1 MFKCTNYFLVARRR
15 SIEISRL
22 FRITSRSSSSL
33 STTLF
38 FPTSA
43 TSAISFVPITTFPSS
58 GKAAS
63 TSIIPTTSI
72 IPSRDSLYLQ
82 WNTIK
87 ENLAE
92 IYGEIRCTLLVN
104 LEFSICIKNTN
115 TSNTNPLPMAGLQGI
130 LPTASRFMV
139 RHTVSSPIR
148 AAASAASMPACPA
161 PMTAISNCP
170 AKNSFIPA
178 PHSQCKV
185 STATCGWLKSRGI
198 PPSPRVTK
206 TCAS

>member
-115 TSNTNPLPMAGLQGI
+115 TSNTNP
-130 LPTASRFMV
+130 PTTRLLINQAHQITRCQPIFPTDIQHKRAVHSLFS
-139 RHTVSSPIR
+139 TSPTITPITPITTFT
-148 AAASAASMPACPA
+148 S
-161 PMTAISNCP
+161 
-170 AKNSFIPA
+170 
-178 PHSQCKV
+178 
-185 STATCGWLKSRGI
+185 L
-198 PPSPRVTK
+198 
-206 TCAS
+206 

>member
-1 MFKCTNYFLVARRR
+1 MFKCTNYFLAARRR

-43 TSAISFVPITTFPSS
+43 TSAISFVPISTFPSS
-58 GKAAS
+58 RKLAS
-63 TSIIPTTSI
+63 TPVIPTTSI
-72 IPSRDSLYLQ
+72 VPSRDSLYLQ

-115 TSNTNPLPMAGLQGI
+115 TSDTNP
-130 LPTASRFMV
+130 PTTRIFINQAHQITRCQPSSRPTFSINV
-139 RHTVSSPIR
+139 LYTVSSPR
-148 AAASAASMPACPA
+148 PRR
-161 PMTAISNCP
+161 
-170 AKNSFIPA
+170 
-178 PHSQCKV
+178 
-185 STATCGWLKSRGI
+185 SRL
-198 PPSPRVTK
+198 SPRSPRSPRSERPPRSSSLIFKSAVFLYFF
-206 TCAS
+206 SNLPNS

>member
-1 MFKCTNYFLVARRR
+1 MFKCTNYFLAARRR

-43 TSAISFVPITTFPSS
+43 TSAISFVPISTFPSS
-58 GKAAS
+58 GKLAS
-63 TSIIPTTSI
+63 TPVIPTTSI
-72 IPSRDSLYLQ
+72 VPSRDSLYLQ

-87 ENLAE
+87 KNLAE

-115 TSNTNPLPMAGLQGI
+115 TSKGLLIFVDMGSLLDISEDIKDDVEGDLGIVNNITTEMALEAGELI
-130 LPTASRFMV
+130 L
-139 RHTVSSPIR
+139 
-148 AAASAASMPACPA
+148 
-161 PMTAISNCP
+161 
-170 AKNSFIPA
+170 
-178 PHSQCKV
+178 
-185 STATCGWLKSRGI
+185 
-198 PPSPRVTK
+198 
-206 TCAS
+206 

>member
-1 MFKCTNYFLVARRR
+1 MFKCTNYFLAARRR

-43 TSAISFVPITTFPSS
+43 TSAISFVPISTFPSS
-58 GKAAS
+58 RKLAS
-63 TSIIPTTSI
+63 TPVIPTTSI
-72 IPSRDSLYLQ
+72 VPSRDSLYLQ

-115 TSNTNPLPMAGLQGI
+115 TSDTNP
-130 LPTASRFMV
+130 PTTRIFINQAHQITRCQPVFPTDIQHKRAVHSLFSTSP
-139 RHTVSSPIR
+139 TVTSISPISDR
-148 AAASAASMPACPA
+148 PPRSSSLIFKSAVFLYFF
-161 PMTAISNCP
+161 SNLP
-170 AKNSFIPA
+170 NS
-178 PHSQCKV
+178 
-185 STATCGWLKSRGI
+185 
-198 PPSPRVTK
+198 
-206 TCAS
+206 